1 MKIKLEL
8 RGKTVICLG
17 WIHLFFLALVL
28 FGGFIMLVAGVL
40 SL

>member
-17 WIHLFFLALVL
+17 WTHLIFFGIVL
-28 FGGFIMLVAGVL
+28 FIGFCMLAVGIL